1 MEKAQRS
8 PGNGKSSPKWVRAAG
23 LTLRTLCL
31 AILLLVVLR
40 VSYPQTETWDS
51 AYETPGD
58 LVRLILGVLV
68 CLVILQEIF
77 ALPKDPSAART
88 WLFIGIPLLPLS
100 IVFAIAIWR

>member
-8 PGNGKSSPKWVRAAG
+8 PANIDPVPKWLHVAG

-40 VSYPQTETWDS
+40 VSYPQMETWSS

-58 LVRLILGVLV
+58 LARLILGVLV
-68 CLVILQEIF
+68 CLVIIREIF
-77 ALPKDPSAART
+77 VLPKEASAARA
-88 WLFIGIPLLPLS
+88 WFFIGIALLPLS
-100 IVFAIAIWR
+100 IIFAIAIWR